1 VASGWGKERRVDA
14 CVEGCIRA
22 ACSMRGRWDGKG
34 MRRRRGITQKR
45 TSVHHHVH
53 GRARENG
60 GVARRQDLCDQPG
73 AVLLVH
79 VRGGVAQDGH
89 DEVDGV
95 WVVMRR

>member
-1 VASGWGKERRVDA
+1 MGGRKRRYH
-14 CVEGCIRA
+14 
-22 ACSMRGRWDGKG
+22 
-34 MRRRRGITQKR
+34 KR

-53 GRARENG
+53 GCARENG
-60 GVARRQDLCDQPG
+60 GVAWCQDLCDQPG

-95 WVVMRR
+95 GVPVGW